1 MAGSTKNFHLVP
13 MEDRPY
19 FLRATVVG
27 LRAQLQ
33 ELGLPSSGLKVELY
47 FRLTEDGHRL
57 YTDDRDGSDDDDSDH
72 QSDDDQSDDD
82 QSENDQ
88 SDGQSDDDQLDDDQ
102 PGDNNGDDGQ
112 GNDDQGGSP
121 PGGSGRKRR
130 RNGEGGGDN
139 GDNNGDDN
147 QGSPPPPP
155 RKIIRVGALPVE
167 MQLQMMGNLTAA
179 QLWNLITAS
188 PAGYLLGDINAFV
201 IEARSQH
208 RIDHPPVDN
217 NDGGGGGGGNDDV
230 DEPNRPLSMLELV
243 GRRLIYDPSFR
254 TTWRGRI
261 LQVINTYLQVYGQ
274 ADNAPEDRNAV
285 EDILFYFRPQPLYGT
300 PFPLLRAA
308 REHRADVV
316 HLLLLRG
323 EPVDQTMPGSNST
336 ALSSAVERGLD
347 RVFADNN
354 GMYTIFAL
362 IGAGADVTL
371 TSLPARV
378 DAREILEEFMTLPE
392 SGQEN
397 GHRWERIFNLR
408 GSSVREFIGDPRSD
422 FLDRIKLAMY
432 VVAYSIPGVDLDYP
446 GFE

>member
-1 MAGSTKNFHLVP
+1 M
-13 MEDRPY
+13 
-19 FLRATVVG
+19 
-27 LRAQLQ
+27 
-33 ELGLPSSGLKVELY
+33 
-47 FRLTEDGHRL
+47 
-57 YTDDRDGSDDDDSDH
+57 
-72 QSDDDQSDDD
+72 
-82 QSENDQ
+82 
-88 SDGQSDDDQLDDDQ
+88 
-102 PGDNNGDDGQ
+102 
-112 GNDDQGGSP
+112 
-121 PGGSGRKRR
+121 KRR
-130 RNGEGGGDN
+130 RSDEGGDHN

-155 RKIIRVGALPVE
+155 HKIIRVGALPVE

-208 RIDHPPVDN
+208 RIDYPPVDN
-217 NDGGGGGGGNDDV
+217 NDGGGGSGGSGSNSSGSDDH
-230 DEPNRPLSMLELV
+230 DDDGEPNRPLSMLQLV

-274 ADNAPEDRNAV
+274 ADNAPEDRNAN
-285 EDILFYFRPQPLYGT
+285 EDILLYFRPQPLYGT

-308 REHRADVV
+308 RLHRADVV

-323 EPVDQTMPGSNST
+323 APVDQTRPGNNRT
-336 ALSSAVERGLD
+336 ALTTAVEEGLD
-347 RVFADNN
+347 RVFADNA
-354 GMYTIFAL
+354 GMYTVFAL

-371 TSLPARV
+371 VTPEARL
-378 DAREILEEFMTLPE
+378 DARDILEEFMRLPE
-392 SGQEN
+392 AGQEN

-432 VVAYSIPGVDLDYP
+432 VIAYSIPGVDLDYP